1 MDLESFASWMGFAER
16 LLALKLRS
24 LKESSAKRAC
34 NNSTVAAA
42 LRVPVSMLELSG

>member
-34 NNSTVAAA
+34 NSTVAAA